1 MSMPEPSLDEF
12 MERLRNS
19 GIKLTQQRMEIFKE
33 VAARVDHPD
42 AASVYE
48 RVRKRLPTI
57 SLDTVYRTLWMLK
70 EAGLITTLGSSHDR
84 MRFDANTS
92 PHHHF
97 VCTECGKTSDF
108 YCAEYDNLRAPKGV
122 SALGTIKEAQVELRG
137 VCMECTNKDAL
148 Q

>member
-1 MSMPEPSLDEF
+1 MTDQGLDGY
-12 MERLRNS
+12 MERLRSS

-33 VAARVDHPD
+33 VASRIDHPD

-97 VCTECGKTSDF
+97 VCTQCGKTADF
-108 YCAEYDNLRAPKGV
+108 YCAEYNNLRAPTGI
-122 SALGTIKEAQVELRG
+122 SALGTVIEAQVELRG
-137 VCMECTNKDAL
+137 VCLDCTNKVA
-148 Q
+148 